1 MAAFP
6 RHAHTEAPPCP
17 GTPDRPDVIASGNSQ
32 RRPEAQ
38 LTHHPAY
45 RAFSHL
51 HTAPRGRGF
60 THFKDT
66 AMTSLRP
73 PLPETRPPALTG
85 ERGGT
90 PG

>member
-1 MAAFP
+1 MP
-6 RHAHTEAPPCP
+6 TRRHPLVPAHLI
-17 GTPDRPDVIASGNSQ
+17 RLDVVASGNSQ

-45 RAFSHL
+45 RAPSHIS
-51 HTAPRGRGF
+51 TAPRGRVF
-60 THFKDT
+60 THAKDT

-90 PG
+90 PD